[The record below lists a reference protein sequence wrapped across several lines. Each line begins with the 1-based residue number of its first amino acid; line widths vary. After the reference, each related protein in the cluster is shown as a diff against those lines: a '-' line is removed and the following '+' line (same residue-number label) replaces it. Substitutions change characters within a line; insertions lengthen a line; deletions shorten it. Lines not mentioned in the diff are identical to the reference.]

1 METLLG
7 IYDETTDMGIAV
19 LTMVQMI
26 LEEKEKEENE
36 CSEVVLCLGR

>member
-26 LEEKEKEENE
+26 LEEKEKEEN
-36 CSEVVLCLGR
+36 VQK

>member
-7 IYDETTDMGIAV
+7 IYDETTDMGITV

-26 LEEKEKEENE
+26 LEEKEKEENDQK
-36 CSEVVLCLGR
+36 